1 MQIVRAL
8 CVSWIA
14 LAGIGNAWADE
25 PSAPPSATSVGH
37 SITIASNIPFLWAQ
51 AYSIAGSVSVNLSAR
66 HAIRANV
73 ASWRYDNFLAGLR
86 AGSDGGDFVPGNG
99 RTTDVALSWVFYPR
113 HLWDGFLIEVGAF
126 RRSSDVTWKDDEDL
140 NSSPTERRTT
150 MYAGRAMIGWSW
162 RINPYLFIATAV
174 GLSDGWEVGR
184 ETERRADDG
193 SAARTT
199 PIAKE
204 AGSLEG
210 YLRFGGVIEL

>member
-8 CVSWIA
+8 CVSWIV

-37 SITIASNIPFLWAQ
+37 SITIATNIPFLWPH

-73 ASWRYDNFLAGLR
+73 ASWQYDNFFGLR
-86 AGSDGGDFVPGNG
+86 SGNG

-113 HLWDGFLIEVGAF
+113 RLWDGFLVEVGAF
-126 RRSSDVTWKDDEDL
+126 HRSSDVTWKDDEDP
-140 NSSPTERRTT
+140 NGSPTERRTS

-162 RINPYLFIATAV
+162 RINPYLFVATAV
-174 GLSDGWEVGR
+174 GLSNGWEVGR
-184 ETERRADDG
+184 ETERRADG
-193 SAARTT
+193 STARTT
-199 PIAKE
+199 PIARD